1 MRVRCLYKNLRHNI
15 HRPAEALLRGNVFS
29 PVYIDRGAIDE
40 ASVFSKYAVGKDQY
54 LGISDAGI
62 GGRVV
67 VRITYRDNQLK
78 DVEVL
83 EESESEDVGQKAMT
97 ELPKQMVAA
106 NTVDVDAIS
115 GASSSSRALKSAVRN
130 AEEKAKN
137 SVES

>member
-1 MRVRCLYKNLRHNI
+1 M
-15 HRPAEALLRGNVFS
+15 
-29 PVYIDRGAIDE
+29 
-40 ASVFSKYAVGKDQY
+40 
-54 LGISDAGI
+54 GISDAGI